1 MLFKECWVEQIW
13 LRTGDAMADVLIEE
27 WEMLGFHR
35 AILVR
40 QLVGKILFD
49 SAMLK
54 DVSMMQIK
62 T

>member
-1 MLFKECWVEQIW
+1 MLLKECRVEQIW

-35 AILVR
+35 AIWGR
-40 QLVGKILFD
+40 QLVGEILFD

>member
-27 WEMLGFHR
+27 WEMIGFHR

-40 QLVGKILFD
+40 QLVGEIY
-49 SAMLK
+49 SI
-54 DVSMMQIK
+54 QRC
-62 T
+62 

>member
-1 MLFKECWVEQIW
+1 MLFKECRVEQIW
-13 LRTGDAMADVLIEE
+13 LRTGDAMAVELIEE
-27 WEMLGFHR
+27 WEMIGFHR

-40 QLVGKILFD
+40 QLVGEILFD

>member
-27 WEMLGFHR
+27 WEMLRFHR
-35 AILVR
+35 AIWGR